1 MSRRRPMSDLPAFR
15 NTFGRVPPGYGE
27 RHVRTAWFGTGEAR
41 LPSLVSKDRS
51 YKPVVKASG
60 GKRESDGAIVLLIA
74 ASNAAGGKDPDFG
87 HAGNGGK
94 REDMTETARSNH
106 LDGYPPVDNVRQL
119 ESRLWATAKQSS
131 LPRASMSLT
140 PGVVTSHLAAVATAE
155 ETAA

>member
-1 MSRRRPMSDLPAFR
+1 M
-15 NTFGRVPPGYGE
+15 
-27 RHVRTAWFGTGEAR
+27 
-41 LPSLVSKDRS
+41 
-51 YKPVVKASG
+51 VKLDG
-60 GKRESDGAIVLLIA
+60 GKRASDGVVVPLIA
-74 ASNAAGGKDPDFG
+74 GMNPAGGKGPDFG
-87 HAGNGGK
+87 HAGDEEK
-94 REDMTETARSNH
+94 RKDMAGTARSNH